1 MCFSSSW
8 ALWLVCSVF
17 YESLAA
23 SLLSVMGEHR
33 RVKRN
38 LAPWK
43 YLFVLGFKKKRKKKT
58 HNPWHLHGNGIKSA
72 LSRLSFVL
80 ISVAERVFLPSELSS
95 IITGKQVLVTSNL
108 SKTLCH
114 RDWNSMIDNVYNAP
128 KNIKNVTFERAQQFW
143 QSWSSPSPPQWIWIP
158 ILI

>member
-1 MCFSSSW
+1 MVPETFSFKNNRVEHWGSAPDVMLQTTPVLLCFVRKVHFIFQLMSFSEIIACVCFSSSW

-43 YLFVLGFKKKRKKKT
+43 YLFVLGFKKKEKRKHIIHDICMEMESKVL
-58 HNPWHLHGNGIKSA
+58 WAGCHLYW
-72 LSRLSFVL
+72 LVL
-80 ISVAERVFLPSELSS
+80 LNVFFF
-95 IITGKQVLVTSNL
+95 QVNCQAS
-108 SKTLCH
+108 
-114 RDWNSMIDNVYNAP
+114 
-128 KNIKNVTFERAQQFW
+128 
-143 QSWSSPSPPQWIWIP
+143 
-158 ILI
+158 